1 MTHGKRFLPHSI
13 RGSFNETLVDRVL
26 EGRTEPEI
34 GPGIVW
40 AKSSLFY
47 LPDYDIKKYT
57 LKKCLVRSSW
67 EDEFIVNMVQ
77 VCLILAARPSQYD
90 AILSKPIL
98 CWKTS
103 AFYFGMIRELMWRK
117 TNKWLFLTSEKG
129 DMLNFCSLMSYLIF
143 VTDSRTVS
151 VEKKSVMWRNFKF
164 MYMTD
169 EEKSK
174 ISPHVD

>member
-1 MTHGKRFLPHSI
+1 MWPMERDFFPIQLEVHLMRLWLTGSW
-13 RGSFNETLVDRVL
+13 RGGQSQRLDL
-26 EGRTEPEI
+26 
-34 GPGIVW
+34 
-40 AKSSLFY
+40 ALFE
-47 LPDYDIKKYT
+47 LKALFSTCQTIKKYT

-129 DMLNFCSLMSYLIF
+129 DMLSFCSLMSYLIF

-151 VEKKSVMWRNFKF
+151 AEKKSV
-164 MYMTD
+164 
-169 EEKSK
+169 EKSK
-174 ISPHVD
+174 IHPHVD